1 VRTTLDEIRISVS
14 SIAANVFSK
23 SMIAFIRTG
32 NFGTGITIKIMPV
45 PKSKLVI
52 AVVQATDR
60 LAFGDIPI

>member
-1 VRTTLDEIRISVS
+1 MRTTLDEIRISVS
-14 SIAANVFSK
+14 SIAANVFFK